1 MSSFS
6 PLLIKHFEEA
16 GINKNHLHKFFDGM
30 IKYHGENIVHQL
42 IAFSDYWLYNLDTL
56 KNIVSD
62 PFLSPANGMYG
73 FWSGWVKI
81 GRPTC

>member
-1 MSSFS
+1 
-6 PLLIKHFEEA
+6 
-16 GINKNHLHKFFDGM
+16 M
-30 IKYHGENIVHQL
+30 IKYHGEKIIPQL
-42 IAFSDYWLYNLDTL
+42 IAFSDYWLYNLETL

-62 PFLSPANGMYG
+62 PFLSPPNGMYG